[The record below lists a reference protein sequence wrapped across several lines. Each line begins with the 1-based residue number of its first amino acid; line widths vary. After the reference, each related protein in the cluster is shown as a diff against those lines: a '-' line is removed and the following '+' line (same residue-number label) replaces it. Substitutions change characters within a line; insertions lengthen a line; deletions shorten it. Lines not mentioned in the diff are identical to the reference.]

1 VDGPGHPLRHNRPS
15 FPERERQSDDL
26 IKNQRSSLV
35 PLSAFRYSRRSTLT
49 QFTLFFL
56 LEANVIRQILVVYHE
71 RAVVYSLVASWSCTR
86 LLNVTRFSL
95 CVCVFLLQ
103 VPEGA
108 ADPSQSLLLHGLR
121 TPQCGDCRLPLGQVR
136 IYSELLIFRTLSFN
150 STLFV
155 IGSAESL
162 HARAKTSCKYPG
174 SGVRPRRRWSPSICL
189 VRSNFSDP
197 LLVKSEFKIT

>member
-1 VDGPGHPLRHNRPS
+1 MDGPGHPLRHNRPS

-95 CVCVFLLQ
+95 CVCVF
-103 VPEGA
+103 VAGSRGSSRPF
-108 ADPSQSLLLHGLR
+108 PITSTSR
-121 TPQCGDCRLPLGQVR
+121 TTNATMRRLPP
-136 IYSELLIFRTLSFN
+136 
-150 STLFV
+150 STWTGTNL
-155 IGSAESL
+155 
-162 HARAKTSCKYPG
+162 
-174 SGVRPRRRWSPSICL
+174 
-189 VRSNFSDP
+189 
-197 LLVKSEFKIT
+197 